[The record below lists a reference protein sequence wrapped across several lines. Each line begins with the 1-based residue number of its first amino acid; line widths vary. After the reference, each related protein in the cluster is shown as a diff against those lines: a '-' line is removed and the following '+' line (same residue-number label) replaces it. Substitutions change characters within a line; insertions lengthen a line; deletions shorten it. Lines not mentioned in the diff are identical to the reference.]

1 MREFLSATEFNKVA
15 NIKSTNCFAFAM
27 GLTKPGEIYDLP
39 RKDVDDCFIKITA
52 AFRQHTAYH
61 GIKLKE
67 VSNLEETTG
76 KVAFILFG
84 WYAYSNFHVVRKNA
98 NGIFEH
104 KPDWIEPA
112 AEVSWEEI
120 RKEYSEDY
128 YVFVLDE

>member
-61 GIKLKE
+61 GIKVKE
-67 VSNLEETTG
+67 VSNLEETT
-76 KVAFILFG
+76 
-84 WYAYSNFHVVRKNA
+84 
-98 NGIFEH
+98 
-104 KPDWIEPA
+104 
-112 AEVSWEEI
+112 
-120 RKEYSEDY
+120 
-128 YVFVLDE
+128 